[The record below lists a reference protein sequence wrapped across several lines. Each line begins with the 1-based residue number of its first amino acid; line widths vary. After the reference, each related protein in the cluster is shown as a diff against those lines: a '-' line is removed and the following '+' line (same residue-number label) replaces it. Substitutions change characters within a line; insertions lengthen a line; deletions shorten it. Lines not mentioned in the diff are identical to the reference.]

1 MTKRTIL
8 LLKYV
13 TEVVTGSWSYLL
25 KAQALESMHLEK
37 THKELV
43 MFGKRKN
50 LVMPLSGL
58 RFV

>member
-13 TEVVTGSWSYLL
+13 TEVVTGSWSYLFV
-25 KAQALESMHLEK
+25 KSAGSGVFMHLEK

-58 RFV
+58 